1 MAEAV
6 CVLAHLALPE
16 SPQVKQ
22 LCHLYAQ
29 LSLGQSCHRQ
39 KKSLAS
45 IHAGSL
51 WLCPTLCD
59 PVDCGLPGFSVRDGV
74 LQARIPERIG
84 HTGCHTLLE
93 HYISYCPS
101 QNTPRSTWCCQ
112 NPCDSSICT
121 SSTPGPHP
129 SPRETQVLQDSLRS
143 KPQWMTPCRGG
154 NKTIIETQGQCG

>member
-1 MAEAV
+1 MSLHTWHHQAP
-6 CVLAHLALPE
+6 CNPNSCTTFALNPHWGRDATDKT
-16 SPQVKQ
+16 S
-22 LCHLYAQ
+22 CIYACSVT
-29 LSLGQSCHRQ
+29 SLMSS
-39 KKSLAS
+39 SLR
-45 IHAGSL
+45 
-51 WLCPTLCD
+51 P
-59 PVDCGLPGFSVRDGV
+59 CGLWPVRLLCEGGFSRQYWSE
-74 LQARIPERIG
+74 LAN
-84 HTGCHTLLE
+84 TGCHTFIE
-93 HYISYCPS
+93 DYMSYCPS